1 MRELFEDEYFQQNIA
16 EVMSAISPLYKN
28 LFTYVRSKLIER
40 YGDRIREDG
49 PLPAHVLG
57 NMWAQN
63 WEGLFELVQPFPAS
77 RKLDVTV
84 DIMIQ
89 GLTPMRYYVLK
100 HTIHSRISLQNMN
113 DVMREC
119 FYGKKDVPNSGG
131 VFHFTR
137 NEADAAGILEIFYI

>member
-1 MRELFEDEYFQQNIA
+1 
-16 EVMSAISPLYKN
+16 MSAISPLYKN

-89 GLTPMRYYVLK
+89 SLTPMRYYVLK
-100 HTIHSRISLQNMN
+100 HTIHSCINLQNIN

-137 NEADAAGILEIFYI
+137 NEADAARILEIFYI